1 MKVRARWVDWSL
13 LAFVL
18 IELVT
23 GLISFTAG
31 RPSGRWLFYLHGALG
46 LGILLLLAWKVQRVW
61 TRLGQRRLWAG
72 VGKGSAMAVSLLALS
87 LALLAIGSGA
97 VWSSWLKPQ
106 GYPNGLNWHVIFG
119 ILLTLVV
126 VAHMLLR
133 FKPLPWR
140 DIAGRR
146 AFLGY
151 MAVAG
156 TGAALWGAQQGLN
169 HVAGLPGAQRRF
181 TGSGEVGSG
190 QGLAFPATMWM
201 LDNPAPLDPAA
212 YTLRISGAVARPQV
226 WTLADLAA
234 VKQAALEATL
244 DCTGGWYTTQTWH
257 GVPVASLL
265 AAAQP
270 VADALEVSFV
280 STTGY
285 RWSVPLSEAQTLLL
299 AQRVGDDLLDHG
311 RGAPL
316 RLVAPGRRGFQ
327 WVKWVTEIRVLTTR
341 DLGQWGVIF
350 TSGLEG

>member
-1 MKVRARWVDWSL
+1 
-13 LAFVL
+13 
-18 IELVT
+18 
-23 GLISFTAG
+23 
-31 RPSGRWLFYLHGALG
+31 
-46 LGILLLLAWKVQRVW
+46 
-61 TRLGQRRLWAG
+61 
-72 VGKGSAMAVSLLALS
+72 
-87 LALLAIGSGA
+87 
-97 VWSSWLKPQ
+97 
-106 GYPNGLNWHVIFG
+106 
-119 ILLTLVV
+119 
-126 VAHMLLR
+126 
-133 FKPLPWR
+133 
-140 DIAGRR
+140 
-146 AFLGY
+146 

-190 QGLAFPATMWM
+190 QGLAFPVTMWM